1 MTARILDGQALA
13 QDRRAELKS
22 EVARLQADHGVVP
35 GLAVVLVGDD
45 PPSMSYVRGKRKA
58 AAEVG
63 IHSVESK
70 FDADLPQQ
78 DLIAEVERLNG
89 DESVHGILVQLPLP
103 ERMDEEATLN
113 AIDPDK
119 DADGLHP
126 VNLGRLIRGQKGFL
140 PCTPHGVQQILVRSG
155 IEVAGKHVVVV
166 GRSTLVGRPLA
177 NILSKKGPGANA
189 TVTLCH
195 TGTSDLGYF
204 TRQADILVVVTGVR
218 NTVTADM
225 VKPGA
230 VVIDVGVTRID
241 DASRKRG
248 WRLVGDVDFDGVK
261 EVASAIT
268 PVPGGVGPWTITM
281 LLHNTIEAA
290 KKAHGIA

>member
-70 FDADLPQQ
+70 FDADLPQA
-78 DLIAEVERLNG
+78 DLIAEIERLNA

-103 ERMDEEATLN
+103 NGLDEEATLN
-113 AIDPDK
+113 AIDPAK

-126 VNLGRLIRGQKGFL
+126 VNLGRLIRGQEGFL

-155 IEVAGKHVVVV
+155 VEVAGKHVVVV

-177 NILSKKGPGANA
+177 NILSKKEPGANA

-195 TGTSDLGYF
+195 TGTS
-204 TRQADILVVVTGVR
+204 
-218 NTVTADM
+218 
-225 VKPGA
+225 
-230 VVIDVGVTRID
+230 
-241 DASRKRG
+241 
-248 WRLVGDVDFDGVK
+248 
-261 EVASAIT
+261 
-268 PVPGGVGPWTITM
+268 
-281 LLHNTIEAA
+281 
-290 KKAHGIA
+290 